1 MQHNEF
7 TRKYYVNQRFIVGY
21 DQVYRIQAISK
32 FASNRT
38 FVDDDLGTIILYF
51 EVVQKSE
58 YDNFQTRIAY
68 NQKESVVVEE
78 TGTETDYQIRLDEP
92 SVIPETLSNEPLI
105 FKPVV
110 YASGVSTDTPVV
122 TTYQLMNASSPP
134 QPVDDSVRDKY
145 VKFEQLEGNSF
156 SLQKLKFYPAG
167 NLEVTCKAILEG
179 VDVTYKFNISLRGL

>member
-1 MQHNEF
+1 M
-7 TRKYYVNQRFIVGY
+7 
-21 DQVYRIQAISK
+21 
-32 FASNRT
+32 
-38 FVDDDLGTIILYF
+38 
-51 EVVQKSE
+51 
-58 YDNFQTRIAY
+58 
-68 NQKESVVVEE
+68 
-78 TGTETDYQIRLDEP
+78 
-92 SVIPETLSNEPLI
+92 
-105 FKPVV
+105 V

>member
-68 NQKESVVVEE
+68 NQKESVVIEE
-78 TGTETDYQIRLDEP
+78 TGTFFNNEEECAIYLDVP
-92 SVIPETLSNEPLI
+92 TRYI
-105 FKPVV
+105 V
-110 YASGVSTDTPVV
+110 YSLTSGDGVG
-122 TTYQLMNASSPP
+122 
-134 QPVDDSVRDKY
+134 KY
-145 VKFEQLEGNSF
+145 NWHIKT
-156 SLQKLKFYPAG
+156 A
-167 NLEVTCKAILEG
+167 
-179 VDVTYKFNISLRGL
+179 